1 MQVLRLLNE
10 SPSHGYKMHKEVG
23 VSTSTIYQ
31 HLDELEEAG
40 MVESSSVEGDPR
52 NRTEYRITEK
62 GHQLLDLLSED
73 E

>member
-1 MQVLRLLNE
+1 
-10 SPSHGYKMHKEVG
+10 MHKEVG
-23 VSTSTIYQ
+23 VTTSTIYQ

-40 MVESSSVEGDPR
+40 MVESSLVEGDTR

-62 GHQLLDLLSED
+62 GHQLLELLSED